1 MARSA
6 AWSAAGEDET
16 MASLSPTV
24 TQLDSA
30 WRVLRQ
36 RWEGA
41 KSLWNDPVRWN
52 FEKEHW
58 APLEGQVQATQR
70 EMERLAQVITQAQR
84 SVK

>member
-1 MARSA
+1 MSSLNNTSVELHD
-6 AWSAAGEDET
+6 AWQRLG
-16 MASLSPTV
+16 
-24 TQLDSA
+24 
-30 WRVLRQ
+30 Q
-36 RWEGA
+36 RWEDA

-70 EMERLAQVITQAQR
+70 EMEQLAQVIAQAQR